1 MPDLAAVFGVWAV
14 PGAAVS
20 EINAK
25 AITAAELV
33 CEMNRFRIFPPD
45 VYYSSSGS
53 FGSVS
58 VCQTEIVPGLPY
70 ASVAPATK

>member
-1 MPDLAAVFGVWAV
+1 MPDLAAVFAVWAV

-33 CEMNRFRIFPPD
+33 CEMNRFRIFLPD
-45 VYYSSSGS
+45 LNYLSSGG
-53 FGSVS
+53 FR
-58 VCQTEIVPGLPY
+58 Y
-70 ASVAPATK
+70 ASAAPATK